1 MVCCELT
8 VKPMDTDTFTAERHS
23 QLTSGCKV
31 TNPYPPEKGWS
42 YYQEKVSM
50 TDTGQEEFDPRDFLT
65 SFREIAVGV
74 LMSPRAFFQTMRR
87 TGGIF
92 PPFLFLLVCLLI
104 HTLIVGLLH
113 KDIPLLGR
121 NLALGLT
128 TPFITAGLTY
138 LLLTRLFQA
147 RGTFEAAFRVNAYAA
162 AINLLSW
169 FPVVGVLL
177 EFYRIYVVTVGLS
190 ATFEIKPWKALVVL
204 VLIVGLYIALASS
217 IGPTMGGVLS

>member
-1 MVCCELT
+1 
-8 VKPMDTDTFTAERHS
+8 
-23 QLTSGCKV
+23 
-31 TNPYPPEKGWS
+31 
-42 YYQEKVSM
+42 M
-50 TDTGQEEFDPRDFLT
+50 TDSGSEEFDPRHFLT

-74 LMSPRAFFQTMRR
+74 LMSPRAFFQTMQR

-104 HTLIVGLLH
+104 HTLIVGLLR
-113 KDIPLLGR
+113 KDLPLMGR

-128 TPFITAGLTY
+128 TPFITAGLIY
-138 LLLTRLFQA
+138 LLLTHLFRA

-177 EFYRIYVVTVGLS
+177 EFYRLYVITAGLS
-190 ATFEIKPWKALVVL
+190 ATFDVKLWKAFAAL
-204 VLIVGLYIALASS
+204 VLIVGLYMALASG
-217 IGPTMGGVLS
+217 IGPTMGGLLS

>member
-1 MVCCELT
+1 
-8 VKPMDTDTFTAERHS
+8 
-23 QLTSGCKV
+23 
-31 TNPYPPEKGWS
+31 
-42 YYQEKVSM
+42 M
-50 TDTGQEEFDPRDFLT
+50 TDPGSEEFDPRDLLT
-65 SFREIAVGV
+65 SFREVAVGV

-87 TGGIF
+87 TGGIL
-92 PPFLFLLVCLLI
+92 PPFIFLLVCLLI

-113 KDIPLLGR
+113 KDMALLGR

-177 EFYRIYVVTVGLS
+177 EFYRLYVITVGLS
-190 ATFEIKPWKALVVL
+190 ATFEVKPWKAFAVLVV
-204 VLIVGLYIALASS
+204 IVGLYMALASS
-217 IGPTMGGVLS
+217 MGPIMGGALPHASVS

>member
-1 MVCCELT
+1 
-8 VKPMDTDTFTAERHS
+8 
-23 QLTSGCKV
+23 
-31 TNPYPPEKGWS
+31 
-42 YYQEKVSM
+42 M
-50 TDTGQEEFDPRDFLT
+50 TGPGSEEFDPRDFLT

-92 PPFLFLLVCLLI
+92 PPFLFLLACLLI

-113 KDIPLLGR
+113 KDMPLLGR
-121 NLALGLT
+121 NLTLGLT
-128 TPFITAGLTY
+128 TPFVTAGLAY
-138 LLLTRLFQA
+138 LLLTRLFRA

-177 EFYRIYVVTVGLS
+177 EFYRLYVITVGLS
-190 ATFEIKPWKALVVL
+190 AAFDVKPWKAFVAL
-204 VLIVGLYIALASS
+204 VLIVGLYMALAISL
-217 IGPTMGGVLS
+217 GPTVGGALA